1 MIVIDIKKKLSG
13 AKGSML
19 LDINTEI
26 KAGELVTLYGKS
38 GVGKTTLLRILG
50 GLTTPD
56 KGKIVAD
63 NSTWFDS
70 EKRINL
76 KPQKRNVGF
85 VFQDYA
91 LFPNMTV
98 KQNLTFALNKN
109 QPNNIVNHLIELI
122 ELGELQH
129 RKPETLSGGQKQRVA
144 LARALVTKPPILM
157 LDEPLS
163 ALDYEIRYKLQEYI
177 LQVHKEYNLTTL
189 LISHD
194 LSEIIRMSN
203 KVIEINNGKIVN
215 SGKPSEVFNV
225 ETFNSKFQFTG
236 TILKIE
242 KQDFLYILTVRIGKD
257 VVKIVADESEG
268 NKLIVGN
275 NILVSAKA
283 FNPIIKKIN

>member
-1 MIVIDIKKKLSG
+1 MISINIKKLLTG
-13 AKGSML
+13 AKGKML
-19 LDINTEI
+19 LEINTQIE
-26 KAGELVTLYGKS
+26 AQNLVALYGKS

-50 GLTTPD
+50 GLVTPD
-56 KGKIVAD
+56 EGEIIVNNKVWFSSTKG
-63 NSTWFDS
+63 
-70 EKRINL
+70 INL

-98 KQNLTFALNKN
+98 RENLTFALNKN
-109 QPNNIVNHLIELI
+109 QPLKIIDELIQLIEL
-122 ELGELQH
+122 EELQN
-129 RKPETLSGGQKQRVA
+129 RKPKTLSGGQQQRVA
-144 LARALVTKPPILM
+144 LARALVKKPSILM

-177 LQVHKEYNLTTL
+177 LQVHQKYGLTTL

-203 KVIEINNGKIVN
+203 KVIEIKDGKIAKT
-215 SGKPSEVFNV
+215 GTPSEVFHV

-236 TILKIE
+236 TVLKIE

-268 NKLIVGN
+268 NKLNVGN
-275 NILVSAKA
+275 HILVSAKA
-283 FNPIIKKIN
+283 FNPVVKKIN